1 MYSTSSPSASAQRN
15 ILSVGKLNQMVGSLL
30 KTQIGQVWIS
40 AEISNF
46 VAASSGHW
54 YFTLKDRNAQV
65 KAAMFKGANGRIKQR
80 PKEGD
85 SVLVRANVGLYEPR
99 GDYQII
105 VEHLEF
111 DGEGALKQQYEQL
124 KNRLQHEGLFAT
136 QTKQAIPAN
145 IQSVGVVTSATG
157 AALHDILT
165 VLKRRN
171 PMINVIVYPSQ
182 VQGGGAA
189 EQIVNAIFIANRRRE
204 VDVLIVGRGGGSLED
219 LWCFNEEIVAR
230 AIFGSHLPIVSA
242 VGHEVDVTIADFV
255 ADLRAAT
262 PSQAAEFVSND
273 LSEVVASIAVL
284 QQRLQTAMT
293 SKMSQLNYQH
303 QLLAGRLQ
311 QNHPQHRL
319 QQQIQ
324 RVDQLT
330 IQLQHAVHRRL
341 QRSQQ
346 RQQALV
352 HRLERVSPA
361 HQVAIT
367 QQRVQTLQQRLGTAM
382 EGQLH
387 KQQQRFARI
396 TGILNSVSPLATL
409 SRGYSISFVEDKVVT
424 DAQDIAVGD
433 HLRTQLAN
441 GEIISQVMQTIA
453 PPVR

>member
-1 MYSTSSPSASAQRN
+1 MYSTSSTRASASAATQRN

-65 KAAMFKGANGRIKQR
+65 KAAMFKGANGRVKQR

-111 DGEGALKQQYEQL
+111 DGEGALKQQYELL
-124 KNRLQHEGLFAT
+124 KNRLQQEGLFAT
-136 QTKQAIPAN
+136 QTKQAIPSHIN
-145 IQSVGVVTSATG
+145 TVGIVTSATG

-230 AIFGSHLPIVSA
+230 AIFSSQLPIVSA

-255 ADLRAAT
+255 ADIRAAT

-273 LSEVVASIAVL
+273 LSDVVASIANL
-284 QQRLQTAMT
+284 QQRLHSAMT
-293 SKMSQLNYQH
+293 SKMKQLNYQH
-303 QLLAGRLQ
+303 QLVAGRLQ

-319 QQQIQ
+319 EQQTQ

-330 IQLQHAVHRRL
+330 IQLQHAVHNRL
-341 QRSQQ
+341 HRSQQ
-346 RQQALV
+346 RHQSLA
-352 HRLERVSPA
+352 HRLQRVSPV
-361 HQVAIT
+361 HQVASA
-367 QQRVQTLQQRLGTAM
+367 QQQSQSLAQRLTKAM
-382 EGQLH
+382 DSQLQN
-387 KQQQRFARI
+387 QQQRFARV

-409 SRGYSISFVEDKVVT
+409 SRGYSISFVGDKVVM
-424 DAQDIAVGD
+424 DPQDVQSGD
-433 HLRTQLAN
+433 ILKTKLAN
-441 GEIISQVMQTIA
+441 GEITSKV
-453 PPVR
+453 V